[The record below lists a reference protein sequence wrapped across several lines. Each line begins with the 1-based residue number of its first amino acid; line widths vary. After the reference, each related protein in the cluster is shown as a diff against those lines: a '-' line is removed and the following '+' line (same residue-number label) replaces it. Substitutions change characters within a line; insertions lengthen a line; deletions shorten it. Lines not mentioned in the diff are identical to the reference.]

1 MTKGNSVT
9 FTDNATATITGNSSK
24 EISNGMDVTV
34 DGKAYKSLKLSNGAE
49 NTFVAPAGKTPV
61 QVTFYSYVNKDEA
74 EASATNIWAAVGGTT
89 YTAETT
95 TVLKSFL
102 DGANPDVVTF
112 PLAGNSSSFTY
123 KNSGTQLC
131 YVMKVAYG
139 SVTGGSTGITNITT
153 TAPRSTATYNLQG
166 QRVPDNYRGIVIRN
180 GKKFFNR

>member
-1 MTKGNSVT
+1 MESANSVT
-9 FTDNATATITGNSSK
+9 FTDGATATITGNSSK
-24 EISNGMDVTV
+24 SISNGRDITI
-34 DGKAYKSLKLSNGAE
+34 DGKAYTSLKVSNGAE

-61 QVTFYSYVNKDEA
+61 QVTFYSYVNKAEE

-112 PLAGNSSSFTY
+112 PLAGNSNSFTY

-139 SVTGGSTGITNITT
+139 SVTGGSTGITNITVA
-153 TAPRSTATYNLQG
+153 APQTTATYNLQG
-166 QRVPDNYRGIVIRN
+166 QRVPDSYRGIVIRN